1 MFQSRVLARESEN
14 QTQRSSTNRGYWNA
28 NRKQDRV
35 FKYQSRVLVREV
47 GKKNK
52 ASCSNQEY
60 WRVNRRTRP
69 SVQVPIG
76 GIGTRIENKT
86 GSLSTN
92 QEYWCVKR
100 EKSLLFM
107 LQLRVL
113 ELEGGQKIQ
122 VRVPIKGIGTGR
134 EKACFESLSRI
145 NEKSERA

>member
-60 WRVNRRTRP
+60 WRV
-69 SVQVPIG
+69 
-76 GIGTRIENKT
+76 
-86 GSLSTN
+86 
-92 QEYWCVKR
+92 KR